1 VDNVGGN
8 IFFHGNLKD
17 GIMDYWTDEIP
28 QTDGKQLRRHLQ
40 FIPAGPDRVRQFSRG
55 SSDGGKTWQVEY
67 DFTYDRKKL

>member
-1 VDNVGGN
+1 
-8 IFFHGNLKD
+8 
-17 GIMDYWTDEIP
+17 
-28 QTDGKQLRRHLQ
+28 LRRHLQ